1 MRGVDLMTEPS
12 SKNLEWRIVQAYVS
26 LIVAGTF
33 VDGERIAPFARHG
46 AYEVRLVEPTS
57 NPRSDATPFW
67 VELFNHRSKTTLD
80 SFGSYRLEEVAAAA
94 DALISTAKL
103 LHQEASRP

>member
-1 MRGVDLMTEPS
+1 MRGIDLMTEPS
-12 SKNLEWRIVQAYVS
+12 SENLEWRIVQAYVS
-26 LIVAGTF
+26 LLDAKILF
-33 VDGERIAPFARHG
+33 DGARIAPFARHG
-46 AYEVRLVEPTS
+46 AYEVRLVEPMS

-94 DALISTAKL
+94 EALISTANL
-103 LHQEASRP
+103 LHQEA